1 MPISA
6 QETLLPEKKA
16 IYLSILDAALNGP
29 FYIQTEDAMA
39 VFGVRAVYSLWAG
52 ECRDPTFSLL
62 HFADIRKLRGQDQEH
77 RLGNREIGIL

>member
-1 MPISA
+1 MVWYTSRSLFAWFLP

-39 VFGVRAVYSLWAG
+39 VFGVRAV
-52 ECRDPTFSLL
+52 
-62 HFADIRKLRGQDQEH
+62 
-77 RLGNREIGIL
+77 